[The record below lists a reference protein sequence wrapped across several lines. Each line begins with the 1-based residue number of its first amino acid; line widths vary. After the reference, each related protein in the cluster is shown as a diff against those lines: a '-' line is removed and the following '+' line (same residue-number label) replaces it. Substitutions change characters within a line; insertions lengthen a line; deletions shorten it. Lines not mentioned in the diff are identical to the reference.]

1 MNLIIKTIACI
12 LLATVYTSS
21 IAADITDY
29 ESRNECSQIQMDK
42 VIEEKQFK
50 FHYTVAN
57 GMLCGRLEVQAAA
70 WIAWAVSRNGQM
82 VPANA
87 VIGLPDDNTVEKYP
101 LTEYATPSPSNQQ
114 TLMGTS
120 ITQEGT
126 TTIMTFG
133 KKLVEEGE
141 VPIKENGNNHF
152 LFAHGTDNTLGYHGT
167 NRVSVNV
174 NLGSEE
180 DDSDTSEEVFE
191 LVKKEV
197 YLRGA

>member
-1 MNLIIKTIACI
+1 MNLIIKTISCI
-12 LLATVYTSS
+12 LLATVYT
-21 IAADITDY
+21 AADIVDY
-29 ESRNECSQIQMDK
+29 ESTTAKCPTTYDK
-42 VIEEKQFK
+42 TITEQQFK
-50 FHYTVAN
+50 FQYTVAN

-70 WIAWAVSRNGQM
+70 WIGWAVSQNGQM

-87 VIGLPDDNTVEKYP
+87 VIGLPDKNTVEKYP
-101 LTEYATPSPSNQQ
+101 LTAYATPSPSKQQ
-114 TLMGTS
+114 TLTGTS

-133 KKLVEEGE
+133 KRLVEEGE
-141 VPIKENGNNHF
+141 VRIKENGNNHF
-152 LFAHGTDNTLGYHGT
+152 LFAHGRDNTLGYHGP

-180 DDSDTSEEVFE
+180 EEVSDTNEEVFE
-191 LVKKEV
+191 VVKKEV

>member
-1 MNLIIKTIACI
+1 MNLIVKTISCI

-21 IAADITDY
+21 AAADIVDY
-29 ESRNECSQIQMDK
+29 ESTTAKCPATYDK
-42 VIEEKQFK
+42 TITEQQFQ
-50 FHYTVAN
+50 FHYTVTN

-70 WIAWAVSRNGQM
+70 WVGWAVSQNGRM

-87 VIGLPDDNTVEKYP
+87 VIGLPDENTVEKYP
-101 LTEYATPSPSNQQ
+101 LDAYAIPSPSKQQ
-114 TLMGTS
+114 TLIGTS
-120 ITQEGT
+120 ITQEGE

-141 VPIKENGNNHF
+141 VRIKENGNNHF
-152 LFAHGTDNTLGYHGT
+152 LFAHGTSNTLGYHGPT

-174 NLGSEE
+174 KLGSEE
-180 DDSDTSEEVFE
+180 EEEEEVFE
-191 LVKKEV
+191 VVKKEV